1 MNINC
6 ISCGHQIEVDDDSYA
21 RYHGALR
28 CWVCHSLL
36 MVDIVEGCI
45 ESVRLQDAPVLMP
58 PNMKPNIRKPVPHE
72 VQHDQP

>member
-1 MNINC
+1 MHINC

-36 MVDIVEGCI
+36 MVDIVEGCV
-45 ESVRLQDAPVLMP
+45 ESVRLQEASVIVPHGAQPAM
-58 PNMKPNIRKPVPHE
+58 RKPASRE